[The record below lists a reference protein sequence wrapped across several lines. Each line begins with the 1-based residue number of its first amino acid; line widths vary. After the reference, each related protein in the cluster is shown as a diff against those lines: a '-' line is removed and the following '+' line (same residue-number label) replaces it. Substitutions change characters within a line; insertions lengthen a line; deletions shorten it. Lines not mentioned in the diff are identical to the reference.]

1 MLKGSFS
8 PAGDKSVSHR
18 IALFSLLANGVARV
32 RNYSPGADCQS
43 SLGAILALGCKVDRQ
58 DDPANPGAQLLHIH
72 GAHGKLVPEA
82 GIDCGN
88 SGTTIR
94 LLMGILSGVAG
105 RYTLDGD
112 QYLRKRPMQRIA
124 TPLQKMGATI
134 SLQDGNCPLVVE
146 GGSLRGVEYTLPVA
160 SAQLK
165 SAILLA
171 GLRAD
176 GATTVIEPVQ
186 SRDHTE
192 LMLKSFGATITHEG
206 ERIVIEPGTIT
217 LPGDFYV
224 PADPSSAAFF
234 LCAAA
239 LIPGSEVTAKGILLN
254 PTRIGFLRVLE
265 RMGVQV
271 EIIERSRVP
280 EAWGDITVR
289 YTPVLRAADITPEEV
304 PSLVDEIPILA
315 LVAARAAGKST
326 FYHVN
331 ELRIKET
338 DRLIAIRDELSKLG
352 ARISILEENGDSS
365 LVVEGVEKL
374 GAKAGMGFKSYG
386 DHRMA
391 MMLRLAL
398 LTADADASV
407 APSSP
412 AGLHSTCAITEE
424 ECVAVS
430 YPAFH
435 RDLQTLLR
443 D

>member
-1 MLKGSFS
+1 MLNGSFS

-43 SLGAILALGCKVDRQ
+43 SLGAILALGCKVERLEDS
-58 DDPANPGAQLLHIH
+58 ANPGAQFLLIH

-94 LLMGILSGVAG
+94 LLMGILSGIAG

-134 SLQDGNCPLVVE
+134 TLKDGNCPLVVE
-146 GGSLRGVEYTLPVA
+146 GGNLHGIEYTLPIA

-171 GLRAD
+171 GLRAQ

-192 LMLKSFGATITHEG
+192 LMLKSFGAAIAHDG

-217 LPGDFYV
+217 LPGEFYV

-254 PTRIGFLRVLE
+254 PTRTGFLRVLE

-271 EIIERSRVP
+271 EIVERSRVP

-289 YTPVLRAADITPEEV
+289 YTPGLRATDIQPAEV

-352 ARISILEENGDSS
+352 ARISILEDNGDSA
-365 LVVEGVEKL
+365 LVVEGVERL
-374 GAKAGMGFKSYG
+374 RSANGTGFESYG

-391 MMLRLAL
+391 MMLRLSL
-398 LTADADASV
+398 LVADADASV
-407 APSSP
+407 SASSP
-412 AGLHSTCAITEE
+412 ASQSMGCGITEE

-435 RDLQTLLR
+435 RDLQALFQ